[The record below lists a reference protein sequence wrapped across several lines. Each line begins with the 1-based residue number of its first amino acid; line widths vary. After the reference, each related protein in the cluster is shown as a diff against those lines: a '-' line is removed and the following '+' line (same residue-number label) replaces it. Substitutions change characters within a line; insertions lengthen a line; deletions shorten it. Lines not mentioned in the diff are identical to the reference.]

1 MKLCYQFVNNWMK
14 QEKLILSPCKKET
27 ERIQNRKLMERIID
41 LIICLAKCGKSFCGH
56 NESLKVTKRRLF

>member
-1 MKLCYQFVNNWMK
+1 MK